1 MQPPPPPPLTSNDE
15 EQSLW
20 QMQRELGKALR
31 ISFGAVSQERLPER
45 MVLLLLRLALAQ
57 AVRGMLGQRWR
68 GRKLSQKALKALNAD
83 ADPK

>member
-1 MQPPPPPPLTSNDE
+1 MRPAPPPPLTSNDNE

-57 AVRGMLGQRWR
+57 AVRGMLGRRR
-68 GRKLSQKALKALNAD
+68 GKNRKTKA
-83 ADPK
+83 PTIS